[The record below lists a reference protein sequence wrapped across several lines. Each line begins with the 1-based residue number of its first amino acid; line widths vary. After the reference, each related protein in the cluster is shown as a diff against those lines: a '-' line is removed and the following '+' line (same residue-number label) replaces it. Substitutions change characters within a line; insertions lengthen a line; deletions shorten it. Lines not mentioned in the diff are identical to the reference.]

1 MAGYQFTGEKYNTKM
16 TTKEIAKAVRD
27 EVKAALKSG
36 ALPAGAKIS
45 VRLDQGSTSSSI
57 YVTVKELPEGV
68 CCPFT
73 AEYLTYYKEARPR
86 GFVEPFRGENRFVPP
101 VAKMLRTLE
110 EMLNA
115 YNRDRSDTQSDY
127 FNRRFWD
134 NVSLDYNLE
143 KMECY
148 AHLMGDL

>member
-1 MAGYQFTGEKYNTKM
+1 MAGYHFTGTKYNSQM
-16 TTKEIAKAVRD
+16 STKEIAKAVRD

-57 YVTVKELPEGV
+57 YVTLKELPEGV
-68 CCPFT
+68 CCPYSE
-73 AEYLTYYKEARPR
+73 EYLAYYKEAKPR
-86 GFVEPFRGENRFVPP
+86 GFVDPFRGESRYIPL
-101 VAKMLRTLE
+101 VADMLKKLG

-134 NVSLDYNLE
+134 HVEVAYELGKEERYT
-143 KMECY
+143 
-148 AHLMGDL
+148 HLMGGV